1 MTRSPEQILFDAK
14 TIAALQLGI
23 TSVEARAVAGA
34 GGLDYVE
41 DACTLV
47 VHRGLS

>member
-1 MTRSPEQILFDAK
+1 VTRSPEQILFDAK

-23 TSVEARAVAGA
+23 VSAEARAVAET
-34 GGLDYVE
+34 GGLDCVE